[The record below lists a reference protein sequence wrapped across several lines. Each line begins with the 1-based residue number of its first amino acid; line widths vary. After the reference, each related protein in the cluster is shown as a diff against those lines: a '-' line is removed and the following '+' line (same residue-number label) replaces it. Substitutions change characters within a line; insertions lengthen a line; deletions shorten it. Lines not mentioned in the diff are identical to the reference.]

1 MRQAL
6 IGAFGITAA
15 ALWGTL
21 KWESVKAQADRDEV
35 LTPIG
40 PGWGGSSNP
49 SPASLALAA
58 ALAQAYL
65 APEDCWVRPL
75 FAIHHP

>member
-1 MRQAL
+1 MGVGQ
-6 IGAFGITAA
+6 GAR
-15 ALWGTL
+15 
-21 KWESVKAQADRDEV
+21 DRDEV
-35 LTPIG
+35 LTHIG

-75 FAIHHP
+75 FAIHHPQTKRFHLMPHEEGHVTVQT